1 MERGDR
7 MEMDKELID
16 RLLGEYQK
24 PEDLIGENGLLKQ
37 LTRAI
42 VERALQA
49 ELTTHLGYE
58 KHSPEGHN
66 SGNSRN
72 GVSTKQLK
80 GDFGEVEIEV
90 PRDRQASF
98 EPKLVAKGQTRFAG
112 FDDKIL
118 SLYARGMTTR
128 EIQGHLEEMYQV
140 EVSPA
145 LISNVTEAVIEEVK
159 AWQSRPLD
167 AVYPVVYLD
176 ALVVKMRS
184 DGRVENRA
192 VYVAIG
198 INLAGVKEVLGLWTS
213 ANEGAKF
220 WLQVLTEMQNRGLKD
235 IFIACVDGLKGFPQ
249 AIETVYP
256 KTTVQLCI
264 VHMVRASLNYVNW
277 KQRKQ
282 VAHDLKSIYRAATV
296 EEAERQLAEFAAQWD
311 RQYPSIS
318 ALWRRNW
325 QGVIPF
331 FQFPPEVRKIVYT
344 TNAIES
350 LNMSLR
356 KAIKTRGAFPSED
369 AALKVM
375 YLALRNLA
383 RKWNAVQ
390 GWKEALNRFALRW
403 EALFPDPCGPGR
415 PSDRT
420 LSGQR
425 FVWQQRPWMAHQPT
439 T

>member
-1 MERGDR
+1 

-16 RLLGEYQK
+16 RLLGGYQK

-37 LTRAI
+37 LTKAVI
-42 VERALQA
+42 ERALQA

-58 KHSPEGHN
+58 KHSPEGYM

-72 GVSTKQLK
+72 GVSAKQLK

-90 PRDRQASF
+90 PRDRQGSF

-159 AWQSRPLD
+159 AWQTRPLD
-167 AVYPVVYLD
+167 AVYPIMYLD
-176 ALVVKMRS
+176 ALVVKMRT

-198 INLAGVKEVLGLWTS
+198 ITLAGMKEVLGLWTS

-277 KQRKQ
+277 KQRKR
-282 VAHDLKSIYRAATV
+282 VAQDLKSIYRASTA

-325 QGVIPF
+325 QGVVPF
-331 FQFPPEVRKIVYT
+331 FQFPPEIRKIVYT

-390 GWKEALNRFALRW
+390 GWKEALNRVATVLSKQSPIQQNPALIL
-403 EALFPDPCGPGR
+403 ELDQLG
-415 PSDRT
+415 ST
-420 LSGQR
+420 QR
-425 FVWQQRPWMAHQPT
+425 R
-439 T
+439 

>member
-1 MERGDR
+1 MVL
-7 MEMDKELID
+7 DKELID
-16 RLLGEYQK
+16 KLLVGYK
-24 PEDLIGENGLLKQ
+24 GPEDLTGESGLLKQ
-37 LTRAI
+37 LTKAL
-42 VERALQA
+42 VERALAA

-58 KHSPEGHN
+58 KHAAEGRH

-72 GVSTKQLK
+72 GASSKRLK
-80 GDFGEVEIEV
+80 GEFGTVEIAV
-90 PRDRQASF
+90 PRDRAGSF
-98 EPKLVAKGQTRFAG
+98 EPQLVPKGTTRFAG

-140 EVSPA
+140 EVSPT

-159 AWQSRPLD
+159 AWQSRLLEP
-167 AVYPVVYLD
+167 VYPIVYLD
-176 ALVVKMRS
+176 ALMVKMRS
-184 DGRVENRA
+184 EGRVENRA

-198 INLAGVKEVLGLWTS
+198 ITMEGQKEVLGLWTS

-220 WLQVLTEMQNRGLKD
+220 WLQVLTELKNHGVGD

-277 KQRKQ
+277 KERKL
-282 VAHDLKSIYRAATV
+282 AATDLKSIYRATTA
-296 EEAERQLAEFAAQWD
+296 EEAERQLEMFAAKWD
-311 RQYPSIS
+311 PKYPTIS
-318 ALWRRNW
+318 AMWRRNW
-325 QGVIPF
+325 LGIIPF
-331 FQFPPEVRKIVYT
+331 FQFPDEIRKIVYT
-344 TNAIES
+344 TNTIES

-375 YLALRNLA
+375 YLALKNLA
-383 RKWNAVQ
+383 GKWGTIQ
-390 GWKEALNRFALRW
+390 GWKEALQRFALLW
-403 EALFPDPCGPGR
+403 EARFPQQCG
-415 PSDRT
+415 
-420 LSGQR
+420 
-425 FVWQQRPWMAHQPT
+425 
-439 T
+439 

>member
-1 MERGDR
+1 MGV
-7 MEMDKELID
+7 DKKLID
-16 RLLGEYQK
+16 EMLKGHSTVE
-24 PEDLIGENGLLKQ
+24 EIAGENGLLKQ
-37 LTRAI
+37 LTKAI

-58 KHSPEGHN
+58 RHSPEGHG

-72 GVSTKQLK
+72 GASSKRLK
-80 GDFGEVEIEV
+80 GEFGTLEIAV
-90 PRDRQASF
+90 PRDRQANF
-98 EPKLVAKGQTRFAG
+98 EPQLVAKGQTRWHG
-112 FDDKIL
+112 FDDRIL

-128 EIQGHLEEMYQV
+128 EIQGHLEEIYQV
-140 EVSPA
+140 EVSPT
-145 LISNVTEAVIEEVK
+145 LISNVTEAVIDEVR
-159 AWQSRPLD
+159 AWQARPLD
-167 AVYPVVYLD
+167 AVYAIVYLD
-176 ALVVKMRS
+176 ALVVKMRV

-198 INLAGVKEVLGLWTS
+198 ITLEGQKEVLGLWTS

-220 WLQVLTEMQNRGLKD
+220 WLQVLTELNNRGLKD

-256 KTTVQLCI
+256 KTTVQLCL

-277 KQRKQ
+277 RERIA
-282 VAHDLKSIYRAATV
+282 VAGDLKAIYRAAT
-296 EEAERQLAEFAAQWD
+296 EQEAARQLEQFAETWD
-311 RQYPSIS
+311 SKYPSIS

-325 QGVIPF
+325 LGVIPL
-331 FQFPPEVRKIVYT
+331 FQFPAEIRKIVYT

-383 RKWNAVQ
+383 ARWKHIQ
-390 GWKEALNRFALRW
+390 GWREALNRFTLLWQDR
-403 EALFPDPCGPGR
+403 FP
-415 PSDRT
+415 
-420 LSGQR
+420 
-425 FVWQQRPWMAHQPT
+425 QQGE
-439 T
+439 

>member
-1 MERGDR
+1 MSL
-7 MEMDKELID
+7 DKELID
-16 RLLGEYQK
+16 KLLGEYK
-24 PEDLIGENGLLKQ
+24 GPEDLTGENGLLKQ
-37 LTRAI
+37 LTKAL
-42 VERALQA
+42 VERALAA

-58 KHSPEGHN
+58 KHAVEGRH

-72 GVSTKQLK
+72 GASSKRLK
-80 GDFGEVEIEV
+80 GEFGTVEIVV
-90 PRDRQASF
+90 PRDRAGSF
-98 EPKLVAKGQTRFAG
+98 EPQLVPKGTTRFTG

-140 EVSPA
+140 EVSPT

-159 AWQSRPLD
+159 AWQSRSLEP
-167 AVYPVVYLD
+167 VYPIIYLD

-184 DGRVENRA
+184 EGRVENRA

-198 INLAGVKEVLGLWTS
+198 ITMEGQKEVLGLWTS

-220 WLQVLTEMQNRGLKD
+220 WLQVLTELKNRGVED
-235 IFIACVDGLKGFPQ
+235 VFIACVDGLKGFPQ

-277 KQRKQ
+277 KERKQ
-282 VAHDLKSIYRAATV
+282 AAADLKSIYRATTAG
-296 EEAERQLAEFAAQWD
+296 EAERQLEMFAARWD
-311 RQYPSIS
+311 MKYPTIS
-318 ALWRRNW
+318 AMWRRNW
-325 QGVIPF
+325 LGIIPF
-331 FQFPPEVRKIVYT
+331 FQFPPEIRKIVYT
-344 TNAIES
+344 TNAVES

-375 YLALRNLA
+375 YLALKNLA
-383 RKWNAVQ
+383 AKWHTIQ
-390 GWKEALNRFALRW
+390 GWKEALQRFALLW
-403 EALFPDPCGPGR
+403 EARFPQQCG
-415 PSDRT
+415 
-420 LSGQR
+420 
-425 FVWQQRPWMAHQPT
+425 
-439 T
+439 